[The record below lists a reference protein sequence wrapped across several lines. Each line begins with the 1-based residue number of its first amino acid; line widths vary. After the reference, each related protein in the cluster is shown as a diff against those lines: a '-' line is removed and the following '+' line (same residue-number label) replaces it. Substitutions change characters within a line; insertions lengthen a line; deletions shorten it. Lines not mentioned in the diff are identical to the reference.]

1 MNYILVVV
9 ADVNDAD
16 YIKAIHHNVS
26 EDTIENIIKPVAQA
40 IMAYGP
46 KYDCNWYTGWDERSP
61 KPEVMYKDVLTAEQ
75 IENFGDYVP
84 YNGDLGTAH
93 TIEEIYYFPQT
104 EMTRLI

>member
-46 KYDCNWYTGWDERSP
+46 KYDCNWYTGWDKRSP